1 VTTTFPPFPPP
12 PTDAPP
18 GGRPPA
24 APEPQPPR
32 QRKLWHRVVALIA
45 ALGAVVVVAW
55 GCLSLVDIAARTTTR
70 TSRTVPASSTLR
82 LELDGG
88 SAVTIIGEERTD
100 IRIDRKVRKGLRDVE
115 ARERVEGDTLV
126 LESNCPILLGTLC
139 RVDYALRVP
148 TGTDVVGST
157 AGGHMRMVRLG
168 RIDVSSGGGG
178 IDLERV
184 TGSVDVR
191 TGGGSID
198 GRGLRSSRVHAR
210 SGGGSIDV
218 RFAIPPEEV
227 DVATGGGNVDVVVPD
242 DAPPFQVDIRTGG
255 GGTSIEIPTDPSA
268 PRTIKARSG
277 GGSIEVK
284 HPEP

>member
-1 VTTTFPPFPPP
+1 M
-12 PTDAPP
+12 
-18 GGRPPA
+18 
-24 APEPQPPR
+24 
-32 QRKLWHRVVALIA
+32 
-45 ALGAVVVVAW
+45 
-55 GCLSLVDIAARTTTR
+55 
-70 TSRTVPASSTLR
+70 
-82 LELDGG
+82 
-88 SAVTIIGEERTD
+88 TIIGEERTD
-100 IRIDRKVRKGLRDVE
+100 IRVDRKVRKGLRDVE

-198 GRGLRSSRVHAR
+198 GRGLRSARLHAR

-218 RFAIPPEEV
+218 RFAISARARSTC
-227 DVATGGGNVDVVVPD
+227 ATGGGNVDVVVPD
-242 DAPPFQVDIRTGG
+242 DAPPFQVDVRTGG

-268 PRTIKARSG
+268 PRSIKARSG